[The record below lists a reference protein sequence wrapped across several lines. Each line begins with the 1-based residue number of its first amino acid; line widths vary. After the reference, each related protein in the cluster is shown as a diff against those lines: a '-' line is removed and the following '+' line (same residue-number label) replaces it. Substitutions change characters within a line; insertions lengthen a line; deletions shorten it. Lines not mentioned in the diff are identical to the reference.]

1 MEKLGFGMAGIP
13 AALQTVAAVTSISS
27 AGAVALVQTGNDEEK
42 GA

>member
-1 MEKLGFGMAGIP
+1 MEKLGFRMAGIP

-27 AGAVALVQTGNDEEK
+27 ARTVGLLHTGNYEEK